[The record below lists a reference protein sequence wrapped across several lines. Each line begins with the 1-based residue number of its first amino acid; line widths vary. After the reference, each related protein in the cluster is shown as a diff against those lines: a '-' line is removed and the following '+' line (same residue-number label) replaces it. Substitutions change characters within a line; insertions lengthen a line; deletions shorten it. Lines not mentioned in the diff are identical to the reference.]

1 MAAGMIVYDTLRRQP
16 VPLPLSD
23 GGRLLKLYVCGITP
37 YDSGHLGHA
46 FTFCVFDVLVRHV
59 ESKGIRVRYVNNV
72 TDVDDPL
79 FARARRDGVDW
90 RALAEREETSFLQDM
105 DELGWRR
112 PDVLPHVSHEIPT
125 ILAACEAL
133 TGAGYGYTAGGSL
146 YFEAARYA
154 DYGGLSRR
162 SRRSMLRKLR
172 DEELLGE
179 VGPDAKRDRLDFP
192 LWRPSAPDEPAWP
205 SRFGPGRPG
214 WHIECSAMSM
224 RYLGEQVDVHGG
236 GRDLVFSHHESE
248 RAQSESL
255 TGCVPFARTW
265 LHAGMVRYQGR
276 KMSKSLGNLVVISE
290 VLGRGIAPAALRLY
304 LVSHHYRRD
313 WSFRWEQLEAF
324 SRLIAAVRQLESGG
338 AARPDLV
345 AEFEAALDD
354 DLDTPRALRALK
366 RSVTARDGAAA
377 QAMLAILA
385 GTAALVPSS
394 GRDVA
399 AASVQA

>member
-1 MAAGMIVYDTLRRQP
+1 MIVYDTLRRRP

-23 GGRLLKLYVCGITP
+23 GGSLLKLYVCGITP

-46 FTFCVFDVLVRHV
+46 FTFCAFDVLVRHV

-79 FARARRDGVDW
+79 FARARDDGVDW
-90 RALAEREETSFLQDM
+90 RALAEREETSFLHDM

-112 PDVLPHVSHEIPT
+112 PDVLPRVSQEIPA
-125 ILAACEAL
+125 ILGACEAL
-133 TGAGYGYTAGGSL
+133 ADAGYGYAAGGSL

-179 VGPDAKRDRLDFP
+179 VGPRAKRDWLDFP

-205 SRFGPGRPG
+205 SRFGSGRPG

-255 TGCVPFARTW
+255 TGCVPFARAW
-265 LHAGMVRYQGR
+265 LHTGMVRYQGR

-290 VLGRGIAPAALRLY
+290 VLSRGIAPAALRLY

-313 WSFRWEQLEAF
+313 WSFRWERLEAF
-324 SRLIAAVRQLESGG
+324 SRLIAAVQRLPSPG
-338 AARPDLV
+338 AAGPDLIG
-345 AEFEAALDD
+345 EFEAALDD

-366 RSVTARDGAAA
+366 RSVSARDGAAA
-377 QAMLAILA
+377 RAMLAVLS
-385 GTAALVPSS
+385 GAASLVPSS
-394 GRDVA
+394 GREVA
-399 AASVQA
+399 AAPLKPR